1 MDREP
6 QLGINRFESSLLLG
20 YGDLVTDFF
29 SKSGSHIG
37 FGMELNRVRKR
48 METYLILKNK
58 MFLSKNAFLQ
68 NYLILLKPYLDYPKP
83 LILSLLHFY
92 LSGKSCG
99 VPMYSGFVHPCCR
112 CP

>member
-37 FGMELNRVRKR
+37 FGMELNSERKDT
-48 METYLILKNK
+48 EIYLLPK
-58 MFLSKNAFLQ
+58 MISK
-68 NYLILLKPYLDYPKP
+68 
-83 LILSLLHFY
+83 
-92 LSGKSCG
+92 
-99 VPMYSGFVHPCCR
+99 
-112 CP
+112 